1 MLRKKQTCKQ
11 ICFPIGTYICERMN
25 TKTQELGEEKH
36 EIPLQKILSELQR
49 GLEVFLVKEARA
61 VKQGLLY

>member
-1 MLRKKQTCKQ
+1 
-11 ICFPIGTYICERMN
+11 MN

-61 VKQGLLY
+61 VKQGLLH